1 MDIFTAPY
9 DYCDAAALFG
19 AVAHMPYSL
28 LIDSADT
35 AHPDGRYSY
44 ILINPIEIIEA
55 HGHHITISSGSHL
68 SHQNGKDPFSTA
80 KSRLAARDY
89 LNLQLADLPPFQG
102 GLAGLFGYDLA
113 RTQETLPTSARST
126 SSMPDMALGLYD
138 QVLAFDH
145 AQQQA
150 WIITHA
156 KNELEADMKRA
167 VLRHNLSGA
176 RTQKM
181 SDLPAVSWQE
191 QFEKDTYIQRIAS
204 VQNYITEG
212 DIFQAN
218 LSQQFSTD
226 LPAAFDPYA
235 HYLHL
240 RAINPAPFA
249 SYFNLGDVQ
258 IASASPERFLHADAQ
273 RCISTKPI
281 KGTAPRHP
289 DTQLD
294 TENALA
300 LETSEKDR
308 AENTMITDLLRNDLS
323 KSCTAQSITVS
334 DFCKIESFTDV
345 HHLVTTIR
353 GTLSEEQCA
362 LDALQACFPGGSITG
377 APKIR
382 AMEIIEELEEQR
394 RHAYCG
400 SIALIGCNGT
410 MDSNILI
417 RTLIFEKQSVRFNV
431 GGGITTLSN
440 PEAEY
445 AETLDKAQSLFRS
458 FASTHG
464 TQDKERKACA

>member
-9 DYCDAAALFG
+9 DYCDAATLFG

-28 LIDSADT
+28 FLDSANYT
-35 AHPDGRYSY
+35 HPDGRYSY

-55 HGHHITISSGSHL
+55 HGQHITISSGSHL
-68 SHQNGKDPFSTA
+68 SHQNGKDPFA
-80 KSRLAARDY
+80 IAQSRLAARDY
-89 LNLQLADLPPFQG
+89 LDLQLADLPPFQG

-113 RTQETLPTSARST
+113 RTQEALPRSARST
-126 SSMPDMALGLYD
+126 SSVPDMALGLYD

-145 AQQQA
+145 TQEKA

-156 KNELEADMKRA
+156 KNDLEADMKRA

-176 RTQKM
+176 RITKMGELPSADWQK
-181 SDLPAVSWQE
+181 
-191 QFEKDTYIQRIAS
+191 QFDQSTYMQRVQTVKDYIA
-204 VQNYITEG
+204 EG

-218 LSQQFSTD
+218 LSQQFSAR
-226 LPAAFDPYA
+226 LPDSFQPYA

-240 RAINPAPFA
+240 REINPAPFA
-249 SYFNLGDVQ
+249 SFFNLGDVH
-258 IASASPERFLHADAQ
+258 IASASPERFIQIDADKTVT
-273 RCISTKPI
+273 TKPI

-289 DTQLD
+289 DTKLD

-323 KSCTAQSITVS
+323 KCCRADSIYVAQ
-334 DFCKIESFTDV
+334 FCKIESFTDV
-345 HHLVTTIR
+345 HHLVTTIT
-353 GTLSEEQCA
+353 GTLTDEQNA

-382 AMEIIEELEEQR
+382 AMAIIEELEQQR

-400 SIALIGCNGT
+400 SMAFVGFNGT

-417 RTLIFEKQSVRFNV
+417 RTLHFEDGTVCFNV
-431 GGGITTLSN
+431 GGGITTLSH

-445 AETLDKAQSLFRS
+445 HETLDKAQSLFNS
-458 FASTHG
+458 FASAP
-464 TQDKERKACA
+464 QSKEHKQCA